1 MDTSTRL
8 ELRVVPGAARPGVS
22 GRHGTGW
29 KIRVAAP
36 PERGRANEAVVALLA
51 ETLALDRRDV
61 AIVSGRS
68 GRDKVV
74 VLEGIAPA
82 ELDRRLAA
90 AAGARP

>member
-1 MDTSTRL
+1 VDTSTRL

-22 GRHGTGW
+22 GRHGAGW

>member
-1 MDTSTRL
+1 VDTSTRL

-22 GRHGTGW
+22 GRYGAGW

-68 GRDKVV
+68 ARDKVV
-74 VLEGIAPA
+74 VLDGIAPA